1 MKAVGFM
8 EFGGPE
14 VLGVH
19 HLPDPHPG
27 AGEVRIRVRA
37 AAVNPTDVSRRTG
50 LLGTG
55 RGRPPHLPGAEA
67 AGVIDELGP
76 GSTWQLGDA
85 VMAMAIP
92 MSEHGGAYAEYL
104 IAPDD
109 SIARVPADT
118 SLERAATLPMN
129 GLTAA
134 QILQLMSLRP
144 GQSIAV
150 TGAAGM
156 VGNYLVQLA
165 KRQGL
170 VVIADA
176 APKDVAL
183 VQSLG
188 ADHVLARGDDLADR
202 IRAVFPDGVDA
213 VADTALL
220 HEKVVPA
227 LRDGGVFVSLRRWK
241 GEPARNIRYEAA
253 WVYDDY
259 HSAAKLD
266 ALRQAVEDGALTLR
280 VADVLPAEEAAE
292 AHRRV
297 EAGGVRGRIVL
308 TFAEQDG
315 SGAAWRR

>member
-1 MKAVGFM
+1 MRAIGFM
-8 EFGGPE
+8 RFGGPE

-19 HLPDPHPG
+19 HLPDPRPG
-27 AGEVRIRVRA
+27 AGEARIHVRA
-37 AAVNPTDVSRRTG
+37 AAVNPTDISRRTG
-50 LLGTG
+50 LLGVG
-55 RGRPPHLPGAEA
+55 DGSPPYIPGAEA
-67 AGVIDELGP
+67 AGVIDAVGA
-76 GSTWQLGDA
+76 GSRWQIGDA

-104 IAPDD
+104 VAPDD
-109 SIARVPADT
+109 SIARIPANT
-118 SLERAATLPMN
+118 SFEQASTLPMN

-134 QILQLMSLRP
+134 QTLELMSLRP

-165 KRQGL
+165 KMQRL
-170 VVIADA
+170 IVIADA
-176 APKDVAL
+176 GPKDVAL
-183 VQSLG
+183 VRSLG
-188 ADHVLARGDDLADR
+188 PDHVIDRGDDLAAR
-202 IRAVFPDGVDA
+202 IRAVFPGGVDA

-227 LRDGGVFVSLRRWK
+227 LCDGGVFVSLRRWK
-241 GEPARNIRYEAA
+241 GKPTRNIRFEAT

-259 HSAAKLD
+259 RSSAKLD
-266 ALRQAVEDGALTLR
+266 SLRRAAEEGVLTPR
-280 VADVLPAEEAAE
+280 VADVLPAEKAAD

-308 TFAEQDG
+308 TF
-315 SGAAWRR
+315 